1 MYKIETEAKGLVS
14 HGVNACAGCGLELV
28 SGMLSRL

>member
-28 SGMLSRL
+28 FRSRL

>member
-14 HGVNACAGCGLELV
+14 HGVNACAGCGLF